1 MQLGATNMNIFIL
14 SGETTWA
21 KHLDQQVQFMC
32 DRHIVKMIAE
42 STQMLVTAL
51 HSKQLFDTYM
61 PAKIVDNLPCQPLS
75 ASMTKHP
82 CTQWTMQ
89 SSINFNYLA
98 VLALAMCY
106 EHQHRYP
113 LSPQH
118 AYMPWLRDL
127 VDYLHDEC
135 SMGLKAPMPTL
146 FAIAVKDSTK
156 RTIHATLSEAVDT
169 YRDYY
174 VRDKHKFATWKRRAK
189 PMWFMMREE
198 ELISQGRL

>member
-1 MQLGATNMNIFIL
+1 MNIFIL

-51 HSKQLFDTYM
+51 CGPKIDCLHPGLGIYM
-61 PAKIVDNLPCQPLS
+61 PAKLVDVLPCQPLS
-75 ASMTKHP
+75 NSMTKHP

-89 SSINFNYLA
+89 SGVNFNYLA

-127 VDYLHDEC
+127 VDYLHDC
-135 SMGLKAPMPTL
+135 GMGLKAPMPTL

-156 RTIHATLSEAVDT
+156 RTIHATLGEAVDT

>member
-1 MQLGATNMNIFIL
+1 MNIFIL
-14 SGETTWA
+14 SDETTWA

-42 STQMLVTAL
+42 SVQMLVTAT
-51 HSKQLFDTYM
+51 QTWYNTAV
-61 PAKIVDNLPCQPLS
+61 PAPCQPLS

-89 SSINFNYLA
+89 SPTNYNYLA

-118 AYMPWLRDL
+118 AYMPWLQDL
-127 VDYLHDEC
+127 VDHLSDTG
-135 SMGLKAPMPTL
+135 MGLAAPMPKL

-156 RTIHATLSEAVDT
+156 RTIHATLHEAVTT

-174 VRDKHKFATWKRRAK
+174 VRDKHRFATWKRRAK
-189 PMWFMMREE
+189 PMWFLMREE
-198 ELISQGRL
+198 ELVSQGRL